1 VDLTHIAASPYTYE
15 SQKALNGTIVQ
26 DWRIGVMSKLH
37 EEGFL
42 LWSRYELE
50 GYLVRSIDSF

>member
-1 VDLTHIAASPYTYE
+1 MHIAASPYAYE